1 VVAHA
6 RVTKANLASQT
17 RESLIDGVSLINPQ
31 LRIAALV
38 RSVLDTYSGFC
49 HALRN
54 AVAASNLLRHDFG
67 PCGPVQSEKRFL
79 VNPTHA
85 DGSKQLA
92 PKATLK
98 SRPDRMKSKTGL
110 KQRKRNENE

>member
-1 VVAHA
+1 M
-6 RVTKANLASQT
+6 T
-17 RESLIDGVSLINPQ
+17 RQQ

-38 RSVLDTYSGFC
+38 RSALDTFPGFC

-67 PCGPVQSEKRFL
+67 SCGPVQGEKRFL
-79 VNPTHA
+79 INSTPA

-92 PKATLK
+92 PNATLK